1 MSKRAIRKTRQS
13 LIPRAKVWLELNG
26 EYVCGHGLCQILNA
40 IAETGSIKEAA
51 AKLGK
56 SYRHIW
62 SRVKEAE
69 AAIGEQLVDAHVGGR
84 AEQRSELTPRAR
96 ELMVAF
102 VELRQAVFALVER
115 EFKKRF

>member
-1 MSKRAIRKTRQS
+1 MSKLASNKKSHS
-13 LIPRAKVWLELNG
+13 LVPRAKVWLELNG
-26 EYVCGHGLCQILNA
+26 EYVCGHGLCQILSA
-40 IAETGSIKEAA
+40 IAQTGSIKDAA
-51 AKLGK
+51 ARLGK
-56 SYRHIW
+56 SYRHVW

-96 ELMVAF
+96 ELMTAF
-102 VELRQAVFALVER
+102 IELRQSVFEMVER

>member
-1 MSKRAIRKTRQS
+1 MAQLVRKKSRKS
-13 LIPRAKVWLELNG
+13 LVPRAKVWLELDG
-26 EYVCGHGLCQILNA
+26 EYVCGHGLCQILA
-40 IAETGSIKEAA
+40 AVSETGSIKEAA
-51 AKLGK
+51 ARLGK

-84 AEQRSELTPRAR
+84 AQQRSELTPRAR
-96 ELMVAF
+96 ELMTAF
-102 VELRQAVFALVER
+102 VDLREAVFDMVER